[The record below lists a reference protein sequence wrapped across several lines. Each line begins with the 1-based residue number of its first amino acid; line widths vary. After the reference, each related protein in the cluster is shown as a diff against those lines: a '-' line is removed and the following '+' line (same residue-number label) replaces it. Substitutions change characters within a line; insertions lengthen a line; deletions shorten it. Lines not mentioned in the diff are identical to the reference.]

1 MINREKKNCTRIFQH
16 YNFFDIQPSCIV
28 EKCNFSLTAE
38 SSCNAQS
45 HGGRVLV
52 APKGNGQLSSCSL
65 NKGIHLAVQK
75 TYQRICLFTSK

>member
-1 MINREKKNCTRIFQH
+1 MINREKKIALAFFNITI
-16 YNFFDIQPSCIV
+16 FFDIQPSCTV
-28 EKCNFSLTAE
+28 KKCNFSLTAE

-52 APKGNGQLSSCSL
+52 APKGNGQLSRCSL
-65 NKGIHLAVQK
+65 NKGIDLAVQK

>member
-28 EKCNFSLTAE
+28 KKSDFSLTAE

-45 HGGRVLV
+45 HRGRVLV
-52 APKGNGQLSSCSL
+52 APKGNGQLSHCSL
-65 NKGIHLAVQK
+65 NKGIDLAVQK